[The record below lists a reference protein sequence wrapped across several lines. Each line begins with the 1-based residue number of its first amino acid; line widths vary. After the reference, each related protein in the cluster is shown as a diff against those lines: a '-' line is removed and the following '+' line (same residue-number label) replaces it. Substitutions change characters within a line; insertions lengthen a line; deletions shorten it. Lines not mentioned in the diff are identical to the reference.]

1 MVASRLSGVKRE
13 SPPDL
18 ASPHPSRLLT
28 STASGVTISPSR
40 SHIERSVRNF
50 LLGSPARRARR
61 GADRTT
67 PSARECCHVTEEA
80 DVVVVG
86 GGIAGL
92 ITARELGRK
101 GLRVTVLEARDRLG
115 GRVWTDHRL
124 GRDLEIGGTWLHWT
138 QPHAWSEVTR
148 YGLDI
153 TRGPRPEEA
162 YWLAG
167 DEVRTGTLDGFMELI
182 DPGMRRLLHE
192 TMQRIPRPHDPLSE
206 PGLKDV
212 DGANLRDKLDEL
224 DLPVEEYRA
233 NEAAWVGHFNAPLED
248 GAYTSALRW
257 TAATAG
263 SWHLMHE
270 ASAVF
275 RLAGGTRSLV
285 ESIVADT
292 DADIRT
298 STEVAHVEHDAD
310 GAVVTTTT
318 GERITARRVV
328 LTLPQNVLGGLPVSP
343 ALCAEKQA
351 ATEEGTASKGV
362 KVWIRVR
369 GPITPFFAYSSAS
382 HPLSVVRTEFV
393 GDDDAVLVSFGA
405 DARRISPNDLDAVR
419 EALRVW
425 RDDLEVLE
433 VTGHDWVA
441 DPLSRETWLIQ
452 QPNQL
457 TRYFAAQQRAEGVLH
472 FAGSD
477 YANLWAGFIDGA
489 IESGHRVARE
499 VTAGLTETA

>member
-1 MVASRLSGVKRE
+1 MS
-13 SPPDL
+13 
-18 ASPHPSRLLT
+18 
-28 STASGVTISPSR
+28 
-40 SHIERSVRNF
+40 
-50 LLGSPARRARR
+50 
-61 GADRTT
+61 
-67 PSARECCHVTEEA
+67 EET

-86 GGIAGL
+86 GGVAGL

-124 GRDLEIGGTWLHWT
+124 GRDLEIGGTWLHWV
-138 QPHAWSEVTR
+138 QPHAWAEVNR
-148 YGLDI
+148 YGLEV

-182 DPGMRRLLHE
+182 DPGMRRLLE
-192 TMQRIPRPHDPLSE
+192 GTMHHIPRPDKPLSNPE
-206 PGLKDV
+206 LASV
-212 DGANLRDKLDEL
+212 DGFSVQDKLDEL

-233 NEAAWVGHFNAPLED
+233 NEAAWVGHFNAPLGD
-248 GAYTSALRW
+248 GAFTSALRW

-275 RLAGGTRSLV
+275 RLATGTRSLI
-285 ESIVADT
+285 EAIVADTDT

-298 STEVAHVEHDAD
+298 STEVSRIGHDAD
-310 GAVVTTTT
+310 GAVVTTTG
-318 GERITARRVV
+318 GERIRAKRVV
-328 LTLPQNVLGGLPVSP
+328 LTLPQNLLGELDISP
-343 ALCAEKQA
+343 GLCAEKQA
-351 ATEEGTASKGV
+351 ASKEGTASKGV

-369 GPITPFFAYSSAS
+369 GPIKPFFAYSSAA
-382 HPLSVVRTEFV
+382 HPLSVVRTEFL
-393 GDDDAVLVSFGA
+393 GEDDAVLVSFGA
-405 DARRISPNDLDAVR
+405 DASRISPNDRDAVA

-433 VTGHDWVA
+433 VTGHDWMA
-441 DPLSRETWLIQ
+441 DPHSRETWLMQ
-452 QPNQL
+452 KPNQL

-489 IESGHRVARE
+489 IESGHRVARDIT
-499 VTAGLTETA
+499 TALT

>member
-1 MVASRLSGVKRE
+1 MS
-13 SPPDL
+13 
-18 ASPHPSRLLT
+18 
-28 STASGVTISPSR
+28 
-40 SHIERSVRNF
+40 
-50 LLGSPARRARR
+50 
-61 GADRTT
+61 
-67 PSARECCHVTEEA
+67 EET
-80 DVVVVG
+80 DVVIVG
-86 GGIAGL
+86 GGVAGL

-124 GRDLEIGGTWLHWT
+124 GRDLEIGGTWLHWV
-138 QPHAWSEVTR
+138 QPHAWAEVTR
-148 YGLDI
+148 YGLEV

-182 DPGMRRLLHE
+182 DPGMRRLLE
-192 TMQRIPRPHDPLSE
+192 GTMEWIPRPDKPLSNPE
-206 PGLKDV
+206 LSSV
-212 DGANLRDKLDEL
+212 DGFSVQDKLDEL

-248 GAYTSALRW
+248 GAFASALRW
-257 TAATAG
+257 TSATAG

-275 RLAGGTRSLV
+275 RLASGTRSLV
-285 ESIVADT
+285 RAIVADT

-298 STEVAHVEHDAD
+298 STEAARVEHDTD
-310 GAVVTTTT
+310 GAVVTTTAGDQIHT
-318 GERITARRVV
+318 KRVV
-328 LTLPQNVLGGLPVSP
+328 LTLPQNLLGDLDVSP
-343 ALCAEKQA
+343 GLCSEKRA
-351 ATEEGTASKGV
+351 ATKEGTASKGV

-369 GPITPFFAYSSAS
+369 GPIKPFFAYSSAS
-382 HPLSVVRTEFV
+382 HPLSVVRTEFL

-405 DARRISPNDLDAVR
+405 DSRRISSNDRDAVA

-433 VTGHDWVA
+433 VTGHDWMA
-441 DPLSRETWLIQ
+441 DPYSRETWLMQ
-452 QPNQL
+452 QPHQL

-477 YANLWAGFIDGA
+477 YANVWAGFIDGA

-499 VTAGLTETA
+499 ITTDLT